1 MSPYRVDARLSGRHP
16 FELYILYLAFV
27 SSLPILFGLAP
38 APGSVR
44 EALPTIVS
52 TVWAL
57 ILAGGS
63 LAALVGIYFR
73 ERATGLILEQLG
85 LALVGVGN
93 LIYCVCV
100 LYVVGES
107 GVFMVAIVG
116 GFGVSCLRR
125 YWQIQRILDD
135 VHRFQVQKEN
145 ES

>member
-16 FELYILYLAFV
+16 FELYILYLAFIT
-27 SSLPILFGLAP
+27 SLPILLRIAP

-44 EALPTIVS
+44 EALPALVP

-57 ILAGGS
+57 TLAGGS
-63 LAALVGIYFR
+63 AVALVGIYWR

-85 LALVGVGN
+85 LALVGVAS
-93 LIYCVCV
+93 LIYCVSV
-100 LYVVGES
+100 LYVVGS
-107 GVFMVAIVG
+107 SAGFTVAIVG

-135 VHRFQVQKEN
+135 VHRVERSLQP
-145 ES
+145 